1 VLRFLTGDDPVQTP
15 IARDILD
22 ADFILPATVLLETEW
37 VLRSWYKLPTEQVV
51 AALRLLIDLPGA
63 EELPPNVAWAVAM
76 LAKGADFAD
85 AMHVATSV
93 GATSFA
99 TFDGGVVRK
108 AGRNAPLPIETLG
121 KR

>member
-22 ADFILPATVLLETEW
+22 AGFILPATVLLETEW
-37 VLRSWYKLPTEQVV
+37 VLRSWYKLPRQERV
-51 AALRLLIDLPGA
+51 AALRLLLDLPGA
-63 EELPPNVAWAVAM
+63 EELPSNAEWAVAM

-85 AMHVATSV
+85 ALHVASSL

-99 TFDGGVVRK
+99 TFDGGIARK
-108 AGRNAPLPIETLG
+108 AGRSAPFPIETLT
-121 KR
+121 